1 MQHLLIAIVIA
12 IISVATQQYLST
24 RKNWIIGGF
33 LPTIW
38 IGFSVW
44 IIYFSNV
51 KTAHSLIP
59 ECIVMFLTLIF
70 AWADGRAL
78 VKKKVNEELN
88 KMKIHDIK

>member
-1 MQHLLIAIVIA
+1 MQHLLITITIA
-12 IISVATQQYLST
+12 IITVATQQYLST
-24 RKNWIIGGF
+24 RKNWIIGIF

-44 IIYFSNV
+44 INYFSNL
-51 KTAHSLIP
+51 KTTRSLIP
-59 ECIVMFLTLIF
+59 ACVGMFLTLMF
-70 AWADGRAL
+70 VWADGRVL